1 MCDEWCDLSWSL
13 AKHDVFSLWKDPN
26 EALQHGL
33 GVGAMAMFTPPA
45 PKTLPPM
52 PVVAPYVSDADTR
65 KKLWELGM
73 RHHLKAL
80 EGLGAKG
87 KAWIQYNWYDLMM
100 LDQWGEEPSRTE
112 SLFSMV

>member
-1 MCDEWCDLSWSL
+1 
-13 AKHDVFSLWKDPN
+13 
-26 EALQHGL
+26 
-33 GVGAMAMFTPPA
+33 MAMFTPPA

-87 KAWIQYNWYDLMM
+87 KRHGFNLVGVFKDFLF
-100 LDQWGEEPSRTE
+100 S
-112 SLFSMV
+112 SLFGEDFHFD

>member
-1 MCDEWCDLSWSL
+1 MEMMNGVMNGVISHDL
-13 AKHDVFSLWKDPN
+13 
-26 EALQHGL
+26 LQNIIFFHPEKMLEKPVVHFHSDRNPAAPARG
-33 GVGAMAMFTPPA
+33 GAMAMFTPPP

-80 EGLGAKG
+80 EG
-87 KAWIQYNWYDLMM
+87 
-100 LDQWGEEPSRTE
+100 WGQRERHG
-112 SLFSMV
+112 FNIIDMI